1 MIEPLISIL
10 FIFGEK
16 MSFGR
21 GGRDRER
28 NFFAPPLNYCSQ
40 VNLHSFLY
48 ISINISL
55 VKIWFSTM
63 FLATSLP
70 WESMLA
76 ENKKGVE
83 VENKFSVEGGAS
95 NTWSNLKCILY
106 HSIQNV
112 I

>member
-1 MIEPLISIL
+1 
-10 FIFGEK
+10 
-16 MSFGR
+16 MSWLS
-21 GGRDRER
+21 
-28 NFFAPPLNYCSQ
+28 A
-40 VNLHSFLY
+40 
-48 ISINISL
+48 
-55 VKIWFSTM
+55 
-63 FLATSLP
+63 SLP
-70 WESMLA
+70 GESMLA